1 MQPHLLSLIFRLPSP
16 VVSPVTCRL
25 VVTKQVDG
33 AYYPPVAY
41 VLSLLGVQLPV
52 ILFADLAFCSILYFM
67 VGLYA
72 SAGRFFF
79 FYFVV
84 VSIGESPRCTAT
96 CD

>member
-1 MQPHLLSLIFRLPSP
+1 M
-16 VVSPVTCRL
+16 VTR
-25 VVTKQVDG
+25 QVDG

-52 ILFADLAFCSILYFM
+52 ILVADLAFAAILYFM

-79 FYFVV
+79 FYFVI
-84 VSIGESPRCTAT
+84 VSMGA
-96 CD
+96 